1 MSDENNRIEKLLAQA
16 KADTE
21 EKTSVSEAEREFAD
35 SAAAEKTYRQLREKL
50 FRINRWNAESGLMGF
65 TLFSKD
71 GEETPEKTAVV
82 GDFIRISLPGSGKY
96 DWVKIANVEEHRNEV
111 VLTVQPTF
119 DPTDSAADKSATSH
133 FFTDASTNNFC
144 LRLDDSKIKMYV
156 IGLNEE
162 TNTDDTGNLLESAR
176 NLATANLGHYLG
188 FQKAAWT
195 TFCRN
200 FLENGEQMRTEN

>member
-1 MSDENNRIEKLLAQA
+1 MSDENGRIEKLLAQA

-21 EKTSVSEAEREFAD
+21 EKTSVSEAERAFAD
-35 SAAAEKTYRQLREKL
+35 SAHAEETYRHLREKL
-50 FRINRWNAESGLMGF
+50 FRINRWNTESGMMGF
-65 TLFSKD
+65 TLFSKN
-71 GEETPEKTAVV
+71 GEETSKKTAAV

-96 DWVKIANVEEHRNEV
+96 DWVKIANVEENRNEII
-111 VLTVQPTF
+111 LTVQPTF
-119 DPTDSAADKSATSH
+119 DPTESEADKSVTSH

-144 LRLDDSKIKMYV
+144 LQLGDSKIRMYV

-162 TNTDDTGNLLESAR
+162 TNTDDADNLIETAR

-188 FQKAAWT
+188 VQKAAWT

-200 FLENGEQMRTEN
+200 FLENDE